1 MENEFRYTRSRKSGK
16 PEEERYV
23 MEIID
28 KARQRGL
35 DMLDLRDCGLSR
47 LPREILL
54 LKDQIKYIRLGKRGQ
69 FSVVGRELNRISDF
83 SLLQEFSRLKKLSL
97 SGLSLQSVK
106 QFVSL
111 VNLEDLDLSGT
122 GLSDIDGIQELV
134 NLQVLDVS
142 KNQLSLVSAV
152 TECQRLKSLDLSHNQ
167 ISNLFF
173 IEHGTLLSL
182 ETLRLS
188 NNIIPKD
195 EYTRLADLHN
205 LQVLEINQSGL
216 YHLEPL
222 TGISGL
228 RELSLKGN
236 KIQNIGM
243 IDAFEGL
250 ELIDLSDNQL
260 TNIQPL
266 GKLSGLK
273 TVLLQKNEISRLEPL
288 KANEALEKL
297 NLSQNLVK
305 DLEPLAK
312 LSKLKHLVLD
322 KNPLRSLQPLSSLP
336 SLSFLSLAETETM
349 DITPL
354 AGLTELKFLNLRHN
368 HIQDIRPLRDLFM
381 KKKGRFPIYLA
392 KSSPVALG
400 WAGLYL
406 ANNPIE
412 NPPKQ
417 YLEAGIEAIL
427 SYWKQQEKKKT
438 QAEKKQKVNAAK
450 LIIIGN
456 SRVGK
461 STLSY
466 LLSHKKLPATP
477 LSSTHGLAFS
487 TWTPDW
493 TINRNRLSVN
503 IIDFGGQEYYH
514 DTHHLFFN
522 DRAAYLLLWNPATNM
537 NQKIEIP
544 DQDSDR
550 ADLVRH
556 FSVEYWLNAI
566 GIYTGT
572 DFQKF
577 YPSGIDLLD
586 DDIAVTDDFELDEE
600 GEMEDELVDNLPYVE
615 DAEDPYSQTPVLLVQ
630 TYADQQG
637 SVFLNMRDL
646 QDKFPQLAGAVS
658 IGMDVEHK
666 YGIGIDLL
674 RLSVKNIFQ
683 SLNIGIGH
691 KYEKSWVVIRQYIEE
706 HEKSNFQL
714 MTIREF
720 QAYFRAHSETKA
732 SYTEEETRILCITL
746 DYWGCVLYKYKRQE
760 LKDVVVV
767 NPQEFTRKVNA
778 VLTEKVRERNGV
790 LPRSQVLEIVDSKEV
805 KAASLLSLLTI
816 FKILYP
822 LPGKGKDP
830 EPLYLAPMYLIERPR
845 YVDLFLTNFVAY
857 YKIRYE
863 GYFHK
868 GILPD
873 CFDRL
878 GKDLYFDEDRYFYWQ
893 WGMVLRRGDRI
904 ICVEFD
910 DKHLN
915 QILIRMVRK
924 DRENIGQDSF
934 LQDILQAFQWINR
947 LYQYDLELSCDGKD
961 FISRTVLL
969 EQMQLGLTK
978 FALQDR
984 KYDVRDFRFLL
995 TREEDSKPYKRVFVS
1010 YSSKDRG
1017 CLDKLTSHLHSYKN
1031 AGVIEYWNDLLLTER
1046 EWNEQIKQEMDR
1058 ANILIMLLSPDYL
1071 STDYILKQ
1079 EIPVALQYL
1088 NEAMP
1093 SKRVFWILLQPC
1105 SYGLFPEISK
1115 YTIYPIKE
1123 KDEISGTARQKAVS
1137 EHENQDR
1144 EWVKLLG
1151 QILDETE

>member
-1 MENEFRYTRSRKSGK
+1 MENEFRYIRSRKSGES
-16 PEEERYV
+16 EEERYV
-23 MEIID
+23 MGIID
-28 KARQRGL
+28 KARQQGL
-35 DMLDLRDCGLSR
+35 DTLDLRDCGLSR
-47 LPREILL
+47 LPREILS

-69 FSVVGRELNRISDF
+69 FSVGGREPNHISDF
-83 SLLQEFSRLKKLSL
+83 SLLQEFPRLKKLSL
-97 SGLSLQSVK
+97 SGLSLQSVR
-106 QFVSL
+106 QLVSL
-111 VNLEDLDLSGT
+111 VNLEDLDLSDM
-122 GLSDIDGIQELV
+122 GLSDINGIGELV

-142 KNQLSLVSAV
+142 KNQLSLVSEV
-152 TECQRLKSLDLSHNQ
+152 TKCQRLKSLDLSHNL
-167 ISNLFF
+167 ISTPFF

-182 ETLRLS
+182 ETLKLS
-188 NNIIPKD
+188 NNIMPGN
-195 EYTRLADLHN
+195 EYSRLADLDN
-205 LQVLEINQSGL
+205 LQVLEANQTGL
-216 YHLEPL
+216 YDLEPL

-236 KIQNIGM
+236 AIDNIGM
-243 IDAFEGL
+243 IDAFERL

-288 KANEALEKL
+288 NANEALWKL

-305 DLEPLAK
+305 DLAPLAK
-312 LSKLKHLVLD
+312 LGKLKHLVLD
-322 KNPLRSLQPLSSLP
+322 KNPLRSLQPLSSLT
-336 SLSFLSLAETETM
+336 SLSFLSVAETETK

-354 AGLTELKFLNLRHN
+354 AGLTELKFLNLRRN
-368 HIQDIRPLRDLFM
+368 YIEDIKPLRDLFM
-381 KKKGRFPIYLA
+381 KKKGRFAIYLA

-400 WAGLYL
+400 WSGLYL
-406 ANNPIE
+406 ANNPIV

-427 SYWKQQEKKKT
+427 SYWNQQEKKKIRV
-438 QAEKKQKVNAAK
+438 EEKQKVNAAK

-466 LLSHKKLPATP
+466 LLCNKKLPAAP

-522 DRAAYLLLWNPATNM
+522 DRAAYLLLWNPAANM
-537 NQKIEIP
+537 NQKIETP
-544 DQDSDR
+544 GQGSDR
-550 ADLVRH
+550 GDLVRH

-572 DFQKF
+572 DSQEF
-577 YPSGIDLLD
+577 YSSGIDLLD
-586 DDIAVTDDFELDEE
+586 DDIAVTDDFEPDE
-600 GEMEDELVDNLPYVE
+600 GEIEDELVDNLPYAE

-666 YGIGIDLL
+666 NGTGIDLL
-674 RLSVKNIFQ
+674 QISLKNIFQ
-683 SLNIGIGH
+683 SLDIGIGH

-706 HEKSNFQL
+706 HEKNNFRL
-714 MTIREF
+714 MTIKGF
-720 QAYFRAHSETKA
+720 QAYFRAHSDAKV
-732 SYTEEETRILCITL
+732 SYTEEETRVLCITL
-746 DYWGCVLYKYKRQE
+746 DYWGCILYKYKRQE

-778 VLTEKVRERNGV
+778 LLTEKVRQRNGV
-790 LPRSQVLEIVDSKEV
+790 LLRSQVLEIVDSDEE

-822 LPGKGKDP
+822 LPGKDKDP

-845 YVDLFLTNFVAY
+845 YVDLFLTNFVAW

-868 GILPD
+868 GILLD

-878 GKDLYFDEDRYFYWQ
+878 GRELYFDEDRYFYWQ

-961 FISRTVLL
+961 FISKTILL

-995 TREEDSKPYKRVFVS
+995 TNEEDSRPYKRVFVS
-1010 YSSKDRG
+1010 YSSKDRN

-1071 STDYILKQ
+1071 STDYILKH
-1079 EIPVALQYL
+1079 EIPVALQSL

-1093 SKRVFWILLQPC
+1093 SKRVFWILLRPC

-1123 KDEISGTARQKAVS
+1123 KDEISGTARQKAIT